1 MPLRENLPSTAS
13 QAKIIG
19 KKKLYSASAARNA
32 PFILEVLSQYLPD
45 KGKVLEIASGTGQ
58 HCTYFAKAFCNL
70 EWQPSEINPK
80 RLDSI
85 QAYIKETN
93 QVNINMPLS
102 LDATAENWAKE
113 IDAYNVIIV
122 INFFHLISNKEMKT
136 LIRESSL
143 ALQTNSYFVI
153 YGPFM
158 RGGELTSDQDI
169 KFHTSLFE
177 CDPDIGYKDDFD
189 ILDEIEANNLSP
201 EAIIEM
207 PSNNLMFV
215 AKK

>member
-1 MPLRENLPSTAS
+1 MPLRENLPPTAS
-13 QAKIIG
+13 QAENIG

-58 HCTYFAKAFCNL
+58 HCTYFAEAFCNL
-70 EWQPSEINPK
+70 EWQPSEINPM

-122 INFFHLISNKEMKT
+122 INFFHLISNKEMKN

-169 KFHTSLFE
+169 KFHTSLIE

-207 PSNNLMFV
+207 PSNNLMFI

>member
-1 MPLRENLPSTAS
+1 MPLRENLPPTAN
-13 QAKIIG
+13 QAANIG
-19 KKKLYSASAARNA
+19 KKKLYSDSAARNA
-32 PFILEVLSQYLPD
+32 PVILEVLSQYLPD

-58 HCTYFAKAFCNL
+58 HCAFFAKTFCNL
-70 EWQPSEINPK
+70 EWQPSDIDPK

-85 QAYIKETN
+85 KAYITETN
-93 QVNINMPLS
+93 QANINMPIS
-102 LDATAENWAKE
+102 LDATAENWAKK
-113 IDAYNVIIV
+113 INTYNVIIA
-122 INFFHLISNKEMKT
+122 INIFHLISNKEMKS

-143 ALQTNSYFVI
+143 ALQTSSYFVI

-169 KFHTSLFE
+169 KFHTSLIE

-201 EAIIEM
+201 EAVIEM
-207 PSNNLMFV
+207 PSNNLMFI

>member
-1 MPLRENLPSTAS
+1 MPLRENLPLTAS
-13 QAKIIG
+13 QAENIG

-32 PFILEVLSQYLPD
+32 PIILEVLSQYLPD

-58 HCTYFAKAFCNL
+58 HCAYFAEAFCNL

-113 IDAYNVIIV
+113 IDAYNVIIT

-169 KFHTSLFE
+169 KFHTSLIE

>member
-1 MPLRENLPSTAS
+1 MPLRENLPTTAS
-13 QAKIIG
+13 KVEKIG
-19 KKKLYSASAARNA
+19 EKKLYSASAARNA

-45 KGKVLEIASGTGQ
+45 KGKVLELASGTGQ
-58 HCTYFAKAFCNL
+58 HCKYFAEAFCNL

-85 QAYIKETN
+85 QAYIKEAN
-93 QVNINMPLS
+93 RANINMPLS
-102 LDATAENWAKE
+102 LDATAENWAE
-113 IDAYNVIIV
+113 ELDVYNVV
-122 INFFHLISNKEMKT
+122 IAINIFHLISNKEMIT

-169 KFHTSLFE
+169 KFHTSLIE

-207 PSNNLMFV
+207 PSNNLMFI

>member
-1 MPLRENLPSTAS
+1 MPVRENLPPTAN
-13 QAKIIG
+13 QAANIG
-19 KKKLYSASAARNA
+19 KKKLYSDSAARNA
-32 PFILEVLSQYLPD
+32 PVILEVLSQYLPD

-58 HCTYFAKAFCNL
+58 HCAFFAKTFCNL
-70 EWQPSEINPK
+70 EWQPSDIDPK

-85 QAYIKETN
+85 KAYITETN
-93 QVNINMPLS
+93 QANINMPIS
-102 LDATAENWAKE
+102 LDATAENWAKK
-113 IDAYNVIIV
+113 INTYNVIIA
-122 INFFHLISNKEMKT
+122 INIFHLISNKEMKS

-143 ALQTNSYFVI
+143 ALQTSSYFVI

-169 KFHTSLFE
+169 KFHTSLIE

-201 EAIIEM
+201 EAVIEM
-207 PSNNLMFV
+207 PSNNLMFI

>member
-58 HCTYFAKAFCNL
+58 HCTYFAEAFCNL

-102 LDATAENWAKE
+102 LDGTAENWAKE
-113 IDAYNVIIV
+113 IDAYNVIIT

-136 LIRESSL
+136 LIHERSL

-169 KFHTSLFE
+169 KFHTSLIE

-207 PSNNLMFV
+207 PSNNLMIV
-215 AKK
+215 AKN

>member
-1 MPLRENLPSTAS
+1 MPLRENLPPTAS
-13 QAKIIG
+13 QAENIG

-32 PFILEVLSQYLPD
+32 PFILEVLSQCLPD

-58 HCTYFAKAFCNL
+58 HCAYFAEAFCNL

-122 INFFHLISNKEMKT
+122 INFFHLISNKEMKN

-143 ALQTNSYFVI
+143 ALQTGSYFVI

-169 KFHTSLFE
+169 KFHTSLIE

>member
-32 PFILEVLSQYLPD
+32 PFILEVLSQYVPG

-58 HCTYFAKAFCNL
+58 HCTYFAEAFCNL

-85 QAYIKETN
+85 QAYIKETS
-93 QVNINMPLS
+93 QLNINMPLS

-113 IDAYNVIIV
+113 IDTYNVIIT

-143 ALQTNSYFVI
+143 ALQTNGCFVI

-169 KFHTSLFE
+169 KFHTSLIE

>member
-58 HCTYFAKAFCNL
+58 HCTYFAEAFCNL

-102 LDATAENWAKE
+102 LDATAENWANE
-113 IDAYNVIIV
+113 IDAYNVIIT
-122 INFFHLISNKEMKT
+122 INFFHLISNKEMKI

-169 KFHTSLFE
+169 KFHTSLIE

>member
-58 HCTYFAKAFCNL
+58 HCTYFAEAFCNL

-122 INFFHLISNKEMKT
+122 INFFHLISNKEMKN

-169 KFHTSLFE
+169 KFHTSLIE

-207 PSNNLMFV
+207 PSNNLMFI

>member
-58 HCTYFAKAFCNL
+58 HCTYFAEAFCNL

-93 QVNINMPLS
+93 QVNINMQLS

-122 INFFHLISNKEMKT
+122 INFFHLISNKEMKN

-169 KFHTSLFE
+169 KFHTSLIE

-207 PSNNLMFV
+207 PSNNLMFI

>member
-19 KKKLYSASAARNA
+19 KKKLYSAAAARNA

-58 HCTYFAKAFCNL
+58 HCTYFAEAFCNL

>member
-58 HCTYFAKAFCNL
+58 HCTYFAEAFCNL

-113 IDAYNVIIV
+113 IDAYNAIIV

-169 KFHTSLFE
+169 KFHTSLIE

>member
-1 MPLRENLPSTAS
+1 MPLRENLPPTAS
-13 QAKIIG
+13 QAENIG
-19 KKKLYSASAARNA
+19 MKKLYSASAARNA

-58 HCTYFAKAFCNL
+58 HCTFFAKAFCNL

-85 QAYIKETN
+85 QAYIKERN

-113 IDAYNVIIV
+113 IDAYNVIIA
-122 INFFHLISNKEMKT
+122 INFFHLISNKEMKI

-158 RGGELTSDQDI
+158 RGGEFTSDQDI
-169 KFHTSLFE
+169 KFHTSLIE

-207 PSNNLMFV
+207 PSNNLMFI

>member
-1 MPLRENLPSTAS
+1 MPLRENLPPTAS
-13 QAKIIG
+13 QAENIG

-113 IDAYNVIIV
+113 IDSYNVIIT

-169 KFHTSLFE
+169 KFHTSLIE

-207 PSNNLMFV
+207 PSNNLMFI

>member
-1 MPLRENLPSTAS
+1 MPLRENLPPTVS
-13 QAKIIG
+13 QAENIG

-32 PFILEVLSQYLPD
+32 PFILEVLSQYLPE

-58 HCTYFAKAFCNL
+58 HCAYFAEAFSNL
-70 EWQPSEINPK
+70 EWQPSEINPM

-122 INFFHLISNKEMKT
+122 INFFHLISNKEMKN

-169 KFHTSLFE
+169 KFHTSLIE

-207 PSNNLMFV
+207 PSNNLMLI

>member
-58 HCTYFAKAFCNL
+58 HCTYFAEAFCNL

-113 IDAYNVIIV
+113 IDAYNVIIT

-169 KFHTSLFE
+169 KFHTSLIE

-207 PSNNLMFV
+207 PSNNLMIV
-215 AKK
+215 AKN

>member
-1 MPLRENLPSTAS
+1 MPLRENLPPTAS
-13 QAKIIG
+13 QAENIG
-19 KKKLYSASAARNA
+19 KKKLYSTSAARNA

-58 HCTYFAKAFCNL
+58 HCAYFAEAFCNL
-70 EWQPSEINPK
+70 EWQPSEINPQ

-85 QAYIKETN
+85 QAYITETN
-93 QVNINMPLS
+93 QVNINLPLS

-113 IDAYNVIIV
+113 IASYNVIIA

-169 KFHTSLFE
+169 KFHTSLIE

-207 PSNNLMFV
+207 PSNNLMFI

>member
-1 MPLRENLPSTAS
+1 MPLRENLPLIAS
-13 QAKIIG
+13 QAENIG

-32 PFILEVLSQYLPD
+32 PIILEVLSQYLPD

-58 HCTYFAKAFCNL
+58 HCTYFAEAFCNL

-85 QAYIKETN
+85 QAYIRETN
-93 QVNINMPLS
+93 QVNIKMPLS
-102 LDATAENWAKE
+102 LDATTENWAKE
-113 IDAYNVIIV
+113 IDAYNVIIA
-122 INFFHLISNKEMKT
+122 INFFHLISNKEMKI

-169 KFHTSLFE
+169 KFHTSLVE

-207 PSNNLMFV
+207 PSNNLMFI

>member
-58 HCTYFAKAFCNL
+58 HCTYFAEAFCNL

-177 CDPDIGYKDDFD
+177 CDADIGYKDDFD

-207 PSNNLMFV
+207 PSNNLMFI